1 MIDVIIYS
9 RVSTDEQADKG
20 YSLRS
25 QEEKMQVYCKFLNY
39 NIVKHFQ
46 EDFSAKTFDR
56 PQFIQLLQ
64 YLKANK
70 NIRKL
75 ILLKWDRFSRNV
87 SDALN
92 MLKTL
97 RLMNVEVIAIEQP
110 IDINIPEQKMML
122 SIYLT
127 APEIEN
133 DRRSLNTMSGMRRA
147 QREGRWVAS
156 APSGYSLKKDER
168 NKTILVKNEKAKLVV
183 MAYELYAS
191 GNYHLEEVRRI
202 MNKKG
207 LNIGRSQFWNFL
219 RNPIYIGKIVIKAY
233 GNEEEEIVDGI
244 HEAIVSKE
252 LFHKVQDVAD
262 SKARAKTRMKKVNST
277 FPLRGHLICPKC
289 NKVLTASQSKG
300 NGGQYSYYHCQ
311 SGCKERQTTSE
322 IHETFL
328 KMLKALTLKPKVAE
342 LYHVVLLKS
351 IQTQRSNHKLD
362 KNVANEK
369 ISTINKKIERV
380 DEKYIDDGLDKET
393 YKRLLSKYK
402 KEISD
407 LQSQILGDT
416 IPTTNKNEIENG
428 LGLLTNL
435 RKFYDEASI
444 EIKQKLIS
452 SIFPEKLIYQKKTY
466 RTTKPSEILRLL
478 YATRAGSGAF
488 RKKENRKKL
497 NSSGKV
503 APTGIEPAS
512 KV

>member
-25 QEEKMQVYCKFLNY
+25 QEEKMQTFCKFLNY

-56 PQFIQLLQ
+56 PQFNQLLLF
-64 YLKANK
+64 LKENK

-75 ILLKWDRFSRNV
+75 ILIKWDRFSRNV

-168 NKTILVKNEKAKLVV
+168 NKTVLVKNEKAKLVV

-219 RNPIYIGKIVIKAY
+219 RNPIYIGKIHIKAF
-233 GNEEEEIVDGI
+233 GNEESETVDGL
-244 HEAIVSKE
+244 HEATVSNE
-252 LFHKVQDVAD
+252 LFQKVQDVAEG
-262 SKARAKTRMKKVNST
+262 KARIKTRMKKVSVA
-277 FPLRGHLICPKC
+277 FPLRGHLICPTC
-289 NKVLTASQSKG
+289 NKTLTASKSKG

-311 SGCKERQTTSE
+311 SGCKERQTSTE

-328 KMLKALTLKPKVAE
+328 KMLNQLTLKPKVAE
-342 LYHVVLLKS
+342 LYHVMLLKS
-351 IQTQRSNHKLD
+351 LQKHRSNLKLD
-362 KNVANEK
+362 KKTVNEK
-369 ISTINKKIERV
+369 ISVINKKIEKV
-380 DEKYIDDGLDKET
+380 DEKYIEDGLDKET
-393 YKRLLSKYK
+393 YKRLISKYK
-402 KEISD
+402 KEISE
-407 LQSQILGDT
+407 LQSQIFIDS
-416 IPTTNKNEIENG
+416 IANKNEIENG

-435 RKFYDEASI
+435 EKFYENASI

-452 SIFPEKLIYQKKTY
+452 SIFPEKLIYQKRIY
-466 RTTKPSEILRLL
+466 RTTKASEILRLL
-478 YATRAGSGAF
+478 YATRAGSETF
-488 RKKENRKKL
+488 IKNENRKKL
-497 NSSGKV
+497 NSSGQV